1 MSAKQFIALLNSHV
15 AGNEEQFLTIALQIA
30 AQEARQ
36 GNANDAEKLKQ
47 LVQSARQKGRSGAD
61 RGQTVIPLARPR
73 GELQEIVSS
82 SYPKAHLSGMVLSEN
97 IRLRLARLVRQQKER
112 AVLRDHGQAPATHLL
127 LVGPPGTGKTMT
139 ASALAG
145 ELHLPLFVVRL
156 DSVFSRFFG
165 ETATKL
171 RLLFDQVN
179 QTRGVYLL
187 DEFDAIGSRRSES
200 NDVGEIRRVLNSVL
214 TFMEEPNSTDSLVIA
229 ATNHPKILDKALAR
243 RFDEIVEYEMPD
255 VEAAKKILNQR
266 LGKLK
271 LKASQWQDIAPLTEG
286 LSQGELVRAADSVI
300 KDAILEGSSSLS
312 VEALK
317 LSLQDRQS
325 FRSRFTSSR

>member
-36 GNANDAEKLKQ
+36 GNASDAEKLKQ
-47 LVQSARQKGRSGAD
+47 LVQSARQKGRSGQE
-61 RGQTVIPLARPR
+61 RSQSVIPLARPR

-82 SYPKAHLSGMVLSEN
+82 SYPKTHLSGMILSESV
-97 IRLRLARLVRQQKER
+97 RLRLTKIVRQQKER
-112 AVLRDHGQAPATHLL
+112 ATLRDHGQSPATHLL

-187 DEFDAIGSRRSES
+187 DEFDAIGSRRSDT

-229 ATNHPKILDKALAR
+229 ATNHPEILDKALAR
-243 RFDEIVEYEMPD
+243 RFDEIIEYDMPD
-255 VEAAKKILNQR
+255 ADAARKILSQR
-266 LGKLK
+266 LGKFK
-271 LKASQWQDIAPLTEG
+271 LKTNQWLEVAPLTEG

-317 LSLQDRQS
+317 LSLHDRQS
-325 FRSRFTSSR
+325 FRSRFTLIR